1 MKKNKSINNT
11 LTKIK
16 YTLPIIIGTLACDQ
30 LTKLMVLYTLVKN
43 QVVHIFSFFN
53 FVLIFNTGVSFGM
66 FQSNGMLGFWIL
78 ILIASGLCIW
88 LCYIISQSNDR
99 IEHISYSLIIG
110 GALGN
115 IMDRFLY
122 GGVVDFL
129 QFHIKKYYWPA
140 FNIADSAIVIGV
152 ALVLGSQ
159 TWHSFRKS
167 TKKITR

>member
-1 MKKNKSINNT
+1 MKKNKIINNT
-11 LTKIK
+11 LSKIK
-16 YTLPIIIGTLACDQ
+16 FILPIIIGTLACDQ
-30 LTKLMVLYTLVKN
+30 LTKLVVLYTLVKN

-78 ILIASGLCIW
+78 ILIALSLCIW
-88 LCYIISQSNDR
+88 LCYIIAQTNDR
-99 IEHISYSLIIG
+99 LEHISYSLIIG

-129 QFHIKKYYWPA
+129 QFHIKKYYWPS

-152 ALVLGSQ
+152 ALVLGTQ
-159 TWHSFRKS
+159 TWHSFKKS